1 MWLAATRVKTA
12 PGSAVSRKTGS
23 LVRTAASA
31 LVAGIP
37 SACIGIQ
44 LQFFS
49 QLTVEFNQPRPRDWR
64 RFPGHV
70 GALEFARIRI
80 VENESRGG
88 RVVSDVRHR
97 VTSLV
102 R

>member
-1 MWLAATRVKTA
+1 MLSQRRRSLGYLIA
-12 PGSAVSRKTGS
+12 RKDPRAF
-23 LVRTAASA
+23 L
-31 LVAGIP
+31 GIE
-37 SACIGIQ
+37 SIGIQ
-44 LQFFS
+44 PQFFS